1 MRKTIIA
8 LLSVWAIMPLPGFA
22 DSRAD
27 MIAACAAAGERTWRS
42 AQDPPPRM
50 GCRELYTYALA
61 LAEAGAHNERIEPLL
76 KRGSQMHDRNPD
88 NRSYGNFRWYWN
100 DTRIVD
106 YNAVEFCMQSAAP
119 LWLRHKDKL
128 TAGAREV
135 LRETMELAAE
145 GCLRHRVRPG
155 YTNIALMN
163 AQNLLLL
170 GQALGKVELS
180 KEGHRRLDR
189 VCLDVWQHGVQEY
202 VSPTYYGVDLDCLLL
217 IEAMADSPRA
227 VEQARA
233 LLRLMWTDIAANWY
247 APAQRLGGT
256 RSRDYNYLR
265 GVGMLDLNLQ
275 LAGWLDGAAPRTAG
289 LVLPLLGRWKP
300 PAELREL
307 ATKYPRTIR
316 QSWGARDE
324 QARTHYV
331 LSDVSLS
338 ASSASYHSMDLPLTV
353 DIGQGRQ
360 MVRGYFIPDGRHDPY
375 GMIKIAEGASGHMK
389 ALHLRPFWT
398 AAQDKTDA
406 VGVVAYRPGDIPE
419 GTKTLESHFVLPRE
433 VDELWVAG
441 QKIDL
446 RASEPLT
453 LALRNN
459 QGVIIRKGTA
469 GVSVHC
475 VPFRPDRLSFEHD
488 GNPYGAVRLTVSHA
502 AAVSQPASAP
512 AGDGKEALYDWPV
525 GAAFVVSVAG
535 GMDDAGFA
543 AWRATREKFEPMYS
557 AEATVSARA
566 DAAGLRSSDG
576 KHKVA
581 LTGITWRTPWN
592 ARVQVPMPEGPD
604 WPARLSP
611 KPARAVLE
619 IDGRDVGREILA
631 DIEPIRSW
639 RRAMEG
645 GSPIAIR
652 PEGTAWEV
660 EDGAV
665 VGGMEVAADPAASGG
680 KYIWAPGEAGAH
692 GQADGMACYRLTVPR
707 GGRWRLWGRVQTPT
721 PQDDSFYVSVRQ
733 RGRALLDRADWH
745 VGVHRQWE
753 WVLFAPDKKAPGL
766 DLPAGELVLEIAP
779 REDAARLDKLFLTL
793 DQKAQ
798 PQ

>member
-1 MRKTIIA
+1 M
-8 LLSVWAIMPLPGFA
+8 LF
-22 DSRAD
+22 
-27 MIAACAAAGERTWRS
+27 RS
-42 AQDPPPRM
+42 
-50 GCRELYTYALA
+50 
-61 LAEAGAHNERIEPLL
+61 
-76 KRGSQMHDRNPD
+76 
-88 NRSYGNFRWYWN
+88 
-100 DTRIVD
+100 IVD

-119 LWLRHKDKL
+119 LWLRHKDEL
-128 TAGAREV
+128 TGGARDV
-135 LRETMELAAE
+135 LRATMELAAE

-170 GQALGKVELS
+170 GQALSRPELS
-180 KEGHRRLDR
+180 KEGGRRLDR

-275 LAGWLDGAAPRTAG
+275 LAGWLDGAAPRTPG

-324 QARTHYV
+324 QTRTHYV

-338 ASSASYHSMDLPLTV
+338 ASSAGYHSMDLPLTV
-353 DIGQGRQ
+353 DIGRGRQ

-375 GMIKIAEGASGHMK
+375 GTIKIAEGASGHMK

-433 VDELWVAG
+433 VDGVWVAG
-441 QKIDL
+441 RRVEL
-446 RASEPLT
+446 AEPAAAART
-453 LALRNN
+453 EQAFPLAFDQAL
-459 QGVIIRKGTA
+459 VVRKGTA
-469 GVSVHC
+469 GMGVKVI
-475 VPFRPDRLSFEHD
+475 FAAADGGRPVQTALVND
-488 GNPYGAVRLTVSHA
+488 GNAYGALRLTVVHRPA
-502 AAVSQPASAP
+502 ARGMGVPPMRPTGVS
-512 AGDGKEALYDWPV
+512 PV
-525 GAAFVVSVAG
+525 GAGGGESPGTAGTAVRRTGKMPVPRSGPPPVPTAVFWVRVAG
-535 GMDDAGFA
+535 GLDSDDSFDRWRRQFESA
-543 AWRATREKFEPMYS
+543 A
-557 AEATVSARA
+557 ATVQDSGGQSTFSAPS
-566 DAAGLRSSDG
+566 AGGAVSVTIRPPGEVVDGASGRVKEEGQSDQRGGTPRLQAPRLR
-576 KHKVA
+576 
-581 LTGITWRTPWN
+581 P
-592 ARVQVPMPEGPD
+592 
-604 WPARLSP
+604 
-611 KPARAVLE
+611 VLE
-619 IDGRDVGREILA
+619 VDGRDVGREILA
-631 DIEPIRSW
+631 GIEPIRSW

-652 PEGTAWEV
+652 PEGTGWEV

-766 DLPAGELVLEIAP
+766 DLPAGDLVLEIAP

>member
-1 MRKTIIA
+1 MRTTLTAA
-8 LLSVWAIMPLPGFA
+8 LTVLVLAPLPGFA

-27 MIAACAAAGERTWRS
+27 AIAACAAAGERTWRS

-50 GCRELYTYALA
+50 GCRELYTYALV

-170 GQALGKVELS
+170 GQALGKVALS
-180 KEGHRRLDR
+180 KEGQRRLDR
-189 VCLDVWQHGVQEY
+189 VCLDVWQNGVQEY

-275 LAGWLDGAAPRTAG
+275 LAGWLDGPAPRTAG

-316 QSWGARDE
+316 QSWGTRDE
-324 QARTHYV
+324 QTRTHYV

-338 ASSASYHSMDLPLTV
+338 ASSAGYHSMDLPLTV
-353 DIGQGRQ
+353 DIGRGRQ

-419 GTKTLESHFVLPRE
+419 GTRTLESHFVLPRE
-433 VDELWVAG
+433 VDELWAG
-441 QKIDL
+441 GRRVELIEAP
-446 RASEPLT
+446 RAAKAEQVVPLARGQ
-453 LALRNN
+453 AL
-459 QGVIIRKGTA
+459 VIRKGTA
-469 GVSVHC
+469 AMGVKVILATDTANRSVQ
-475 VPFRPDRLSFEHD
+475 PALIND
-488 GNPYGAVRLTVSHA
+488 GNPHGAVRLTVRHVARPPGSA
-502 AAVSQPASAP
+502 SPPADVTTRGASSWGPRACFWIRAGGSLGDDDAFDRWRREFESSGPTMRDDKTQSTFSVPSA
-512 AGDGKEALYDWPV
+512 GGQ
-525 GAAFVVSVAG
+525 VSVAIRPPG
-535 GMDDAGFA
+535 
-543 AWRATREKFEPMYS
+543 EL
-557 AEATVSARA
+557 V
-566 DAAGLRSSDG
+566 
-576 KHKVA
+576 
-581 LTGITWRTPWN
+581 
-592 ARVQVPMPEGPD
+592 
-604 WPARLSP
+604 RLSP
-611 KPARAVLE
+611 APARAVLQF
-619 IDGRDVGREILA
+619 DGRDVGREILA
-631 DIEPIRSW
+631 DIEPVRSW

-680 KYIWAPGEAGAH
+680 KYVWAPGEAGAH
-692 GQADGMACYRLTVPR
+692 GQADGMACYRLTVPQ

-721 PQDDSFYVSVRQ
+721 PQDDSFYVSIRQ

-753 WVLFAPDKKAPGL
+753 WVLFATDKKAPGL